1 MTFGAADGINENYA
15 GAEDWIVLGTYGEDC
30 MATSEE
36 FRRLAQYGVA
46 TIYEAGQRRGLI
58 DIELRQIIRASR
70 VAGPA
75 YTVSLGPKGNRAV
88 HEAMK
93 YVAPGQVLVIA
104 VEEPEPIALIGEL
117 LALQAKKAGV
127 AGILIDGAVRDV
139 DAIRELGLP
148 IWARWVRAR
157 GAAKNDASSLSIPVK
172 IGGVVINPGDTVILD
187 SDGGVVVSKD
197 RVGDILKLAEQREK
211 NENSVRS
218 RLAGGEFTFDL
229 YGLGKE

>member
-1 MTFGAADGINENYA
+1 MALGAADGINENYA
-15 GAEDWIVLGTYGEDC
+15 GAEDWIFLGTCGEDC

-75 YTVSLGPKGNRAV
+75 YTVLLGPKGNRAV

-93 YVAPGQVLVIA
+93 YVAPGEVLVIA

-127 AGILIDGAVRDV
+127 AGILIDGAVRDL
-139 DAIRELGLP
+139 DAIGELGLP

-157 GAAKNDASSLSIPVK
+157 GAAKNDVSSLDIPVE

-187 SDGGVVVSKD
+187 SDGGVVVSED
-197 RVGDILKLAEQREK
+197 RVGDILMLAEQREK
-211 NENSVRS
+211 NENAVRP